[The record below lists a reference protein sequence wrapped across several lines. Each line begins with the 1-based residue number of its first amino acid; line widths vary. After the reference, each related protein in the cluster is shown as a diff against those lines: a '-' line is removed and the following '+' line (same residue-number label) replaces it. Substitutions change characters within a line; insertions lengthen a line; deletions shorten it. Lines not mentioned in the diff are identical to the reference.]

1 MRHYYIIAILV
12 TLVLT
17 GLIASFR
24 SRRVE
29 PFQAPVVEDG
39 DTEEKCDG
47 HTCNALDPVMDPKY
61 NMQQIVKQSI
71 LLEEHINNERKRCT
85 DCITKHFLHII
96 GLAEEAVSLD
106 PDAECYKSVPETYSA
121 IFDAWRE
128 DNSDHNVP
136 KELRKMRKKLM
147 VDYFHTG
154 GPCGESHSLQ

>member
-1 MRHYYIIAILV
+1 MRYRHLIAILGALVAV
-12 TLVLT
+12 TFLGSLNRK
-17 GLIASFR
+17 L
-24 SRRVE
+24 E
-29 PFQAPVVEDG
+29 PFVDVEDAS
-39 DTEEKCDG
+39 EEKCDG

-106 PDAECYKSVPETYSA
+106 PDTLCYKTVPETYTM

-128 DNSDHNVP
+128 NHEDPNVP
-136 KELRKMRKKLM
+136 KELRKIRKSLM
-147 VDYFHTG
+147 VDYFSTG
-154 GPCGESHSLQ
+154 GPCGGNHP